1 MMHTIW
7 NYTTV
12 FLQMVVV
19 SCITEPVNWKYCLKI
34 DQWLIP
40 DVQRGVE
47 VYFNPSS
54 IYAEERKYLENIN
67 KERK

>member
-1 MMHTIW
+1 MYTIW
-7 NYTTV
+7 NYAVV
-12 FLQMVVV
+12 FFQMVFVP
-19 SCITEPVNWKYCLKI
+19 CISVPANWEYCSKI

-40 DVQRGVE
+40 DIQHGVE
-47 VYFNPSS
+47 IYLNPSS

>member
-1 MMHTIW
+1 MATIW
-7 NYTTV
+7 NYTVV
-12 FLQMVVV
+12 FFQMVLVP
-19 SCITEPVNWKYCLKI
+19 CITVPANWEHCSKI

-40 DVQRGVE
+40 DIQQGVE
-47 VYFNPSS
+47 IYFNPSS

>member
-1 MMHTIW
+1 MYTIW
-7 NYTTV
+7 NYTVV
-12 FLQMVVV
+12 FFQMVIVP
-19 SCITEPVNWKYCLKI
+19 CITVPANWEHCSKI

-40 DVQRGVE
+40 DIQQGVE
-47 VYFNPSS
+47 IYFNPSS

>member
-1 MMHTIW
+1 MMATIW
-7 NYTTV
+7 NYTVV
-12 FLQMVVV
+12 FFQMVLVP
-19 SCITEPVNWKYCLKI
+19 CITVPANWEHCSKI

-40 DVQRGVE
+40 DIQQGVE
-47 VYFNPSS
+47 IYFNPSS